1 MVLMSILSDSKL
13 FMQQIKETGRLFGL
27 AVQLVRRASPRL
39 LIGIFLLLMFQALL
53 LPLQL
58 ALSRAVIDR
67 AALDLGLLT
76 NLDSIATRLPLL
88 TWIGLT
94 AVALALGQLIQP
106 FTSTLQS
113 LAGDRLTGYV
123 TEQLISA
130 ANRWQGL
137 ARFED
142 PAFADDL
149 QRARKRAARGPLD
162 LMLYG
167 GRAALEL
174 FTVVG
179 LALVLLGLHPLVPL
193 LLILATLPQMKQ
205 QWEYS
210 ERTVSHLYIQTPD
223 ARRLEYSREALLTP
237 EIAKDVHLYGLGL
250 FFLRRYDNI
259 FTSTTE
265 ALNQVRRRLA
275 VNVALASILA
285 TLASSAV
292 YIYVVWLVT
301 QGARTVGDL
310 ALYGVAATVL
320 QMNLLG
326 LGGEIGFMPMV
337 LGFLPSLFR
346 VLEAPPD
353 LPNRGERFVGPR
365 GPTVDPQSDTPHPA
379 VRTELGRRN
388 LPYSEHRCILR
399 VQDIVFEQVS
409 FTYPGRTD
417 QVLRDVSFTMQ
428 QDQCVALVGR
438 NGAGKTTI
446 VKLLLRLYDPTS
458 GRILLGGV
466 DLREYDLDALRRQ
479 MGVIFQDFVRYELTA
494 GENIALGQVD
504 ALHDA
509 TRLSAAV
516 ERAGAAELIRQLPN
530 GLDTQLGR
538 AFGGRELSDGEW
550 QKLAL
555 ARACV
560 RDAQLLVLDEP
571 TAALDVQTEYE
582 IYTRFHDLTRD
593 RITLLISHRFST
605 VRMADRILYLADGRI
620 QETGSHAQLMACNH
634 EYARLYRLQ
643 ATQYLSQDAA
653 DLSL

>member
-1 MVLMSILSDSKL
+1 MSIPSDSKP
-13 FMQQIKETGRLFGL
+13 FMQQFTETRRLLWL
-27 AVQLVRRASPRL
+27 AVQLVWRASPRL
-39 LIGIFLLLMFQALL
+39 LVGILLLLMLQALL

-67 AALDLGLLT
+67 AAFDLGLFT
-76 NLDSIATRLPLL
+76 DLDSMAIQLPLPA
-88 TWIGLT
+88 WIGL
-94 AVALALGQLIQP
+94 AAAALALGQLIQP
-106 FTSTLQS
+106 FSSTFQS

-123 TEQLISA
+123 AEQLIRA

-142 PAFADDL
+142 PGFADDL
-149 QRARKRAARGPLD
+149 QRARKHAARGALD
-162 LMLYG
+162 LMVYG
-167 GRAALEL
+167 GRAVVEL
-174 FTVVG
+174 FTATS

-193 LLILATLPQMKQ
+193 LLILATLPQMRQ
-205 QWEYS
+205 QWEYGHH
-210 ERTVSHLYIQTPD
+210 TVSHLYVQTAE
-223 ARRLEYSREALLTP
+223 ARRLEYSREVLLTP
-237 EIAKDVHLYGLGL
+237 ETAKDVHLYGLGS
-250 FFLRRYDNI
+250 FFRRRYDTI
-259 FTSTTE
+259 FASTTE
-265 ALNQVRRRLA
+265 SLNQLRRHLA
-275 VNVALASILA
+275 LNVALASILA
-285 TLASSAV
+285 TVASSAV
-292 YIYVVWLVT
+292 YIYVVWLVA

-310 ALYGVAATVL
+310 VLYGVAATLL
-320 QMNLLG
+320 QMNLRG
-326 LGGEIGFMPMV
+326 LGGEIGFLPQV

-353 LPNRGERFVGPR
+353 LPNRGERFEGPGAPPVDPLPATP
-365 GPTVDPQSDTPHPA
+365 GPTAHTM
-379 VRTELGRRN
+379 LGRRN
-388 LPYSEHRCILR
+388 LPSRGHRCAVR
-399 VQDIVFEQVS
+399 FQGIVFEQVS

-417 QVLRDVSFTMQ
+417 RVLRDVSFTLEP
-428 QDQCVALVGR
+428 DECVALVGH

-458 GRILLGGV
+458 GRILLDGV

-494 GENIALGQVD
+494 GENIGLGQVD

-509 TRLSAAV
+509 TRLLDAA
-516 ERAGAAELIRQLPN
+516 ESAGAAELIRQLPD

-538 AFGGRELSDGEW
+538 EFGGRELSDGEW

-560 RDAQLLVLDEP
+560 RDCQLLALDEP
-571 TAALDVQTEYE
+571 TAALDVQTEHE

-605 VRMADRILYLADGRI
+605 VRMADRIFFLADGRI
-620 QETGSHAQLMACNH
+620 QETGSHADLIAGNG

-643 ATQYLSQDAA
+643 AAQYLGQDAA
-653 DLSL
+653 GEGQ

>member
-1 MVLMSILSDSKL
+1 MSIPSDSKP
-13 FMQQIKETGRLFGL
+13 FMQQFTETRRLLWL
-27 AVQLVRRASPRL
+27 AAHLVWRASPRL
-39 LIGIFLLLMFQALL
+39 LVGILLLLMLQALL

-67 AALDLGLLT
+67 AAFDLGLFT
-76 NLDSIATRLPLL
+76 DLDSMAIQLPLPA
-88 TWIGLT
+88 WIGL
-94 AVALALGQLIQP
+94 AAAALALGQLIQP
-106 FTSTLQS
+106 FSSTFQS

-123 TEQLISA
+123 TEQLIRA

-142 PAFADDL
+142 PGFADDL
-149 QRARKRAARGPLD
+149 QRARKRAARGALD
-162 LMLYG
+162 LMVFG
-167 GRAALEL
+167 GRAAVEL
-174 FTVVG
+174 FTAIG
-179 LALVLLGLHPLVPL
+179 LALALLGLHPLVPL
-193 LLILATLPQMKQ
+193 LLILATMPQMKR
-205 QWEYS
+205 QWEYGH
-210 ERTVSHLYIQTPD
+210 RTNSHLYVQT
-223 ARRLEYSREALLTP
+223 AETRRLEYSRGVLLTP
-237 EIAKDVHLYGLGL
+237 ETAKDVHLYGLGS
-250 FFLRRYDNI
+250 FFSRYYDTIFTGAIESLNHLRRP
-259 FTSTTE
+259 
-265 ALNQVRRRLA
+265 LA
-275 VNVALASILA
+275 VNVALASMLA
-285 TLASSAV
+285 TVASTAV
-292 YIYVVWLVT
+292 YIYVVWLVA

-326 LGGEIGFMPMV
+326 LGGEIGFLPNV

-353 LPNRGERFVGPR
+353 LPNRGERFEGPGAPPVDPLNATP
-365 GPTVDPQSDTPHPA
+365 GPTAHTM
-379 VRTELGRRN
+379 LGRRN
-388 LPYSEHRCILR
+388 LPSRGHRCAVR
-399 VQDIVFEQVS
+399 FQGIVFEQVS

-417 QVLRDVSFTMQ
+417 RVLRDVSFTLEP
-428 QDQCVALVGR
+428 DECVALVGH

-458 GRILLGGV
+458 GRILLDGV

-494 GENIALGQVD
+494 GENIGLGQVD

-509 TRLSAAV
+509 TRLLDAA
-516 ERAGAAELIRQLPN
+516 ESAGAAELVRQLPD

-538 AFGGRELSDGEW
+538 EFGGRELSDGEW

-560 RDAQLLVLDEP
+560 RDCQLLALDEP

-605 VRMADRILYLADGRI
+605 VRMADRILYLADGHI
-620 QETGSHAQLMACNH
+620 QETGSHADLIAGNG

-643 ATQYLSQDAA
+643 AAQYLGQDAA
-653 DLSL
+653 GEGQ

>member
-1 MVLMSILSDSKL
+1 MSIPSDSKP
-13 FMQQIKETGRLFGL
+13 FMQQFTEARRLLWL
-27 AVQLVRRASPRL
+27 AVQLVWRASPRL
-39 LIGIFLLLMFQALL
+39 LVGILLLLMLQALL

-67 AALDLGLLT
+67 AAFDLGLFT
-76 NLDSIATRLPLL
+76 DLDSIAIQLPLL
-88 TWIGLT
+88 AWIGL
-94 AVALALGQLIQP
+94 AAAALALGQLIQP
-106 FTSTLQS
+106 FSTTFQS

-123 TEQLISA
+123 AEQLIRA

-142 PAFADDL
+142 PGFADDL
-149 QRARKRAARGPLD
+149 QRARQSAARGALD
-162 LMLYG
+162 LMVFG
-167 GRAALEL
+167 GRAAVEL
-174 FTVVG
+174 FTAIG
-179 LALVLLGLHPLVPL
+179 LALALLGLHPLVPL
-193 LLILATLPQMKQ
+193 LLIMATLPQMKR
-205 QWEYS
+205 QWEYGR
-210 ERTVSHLYIQTPD
+210 RTDSHLYAQT
-223 ARRLEYSREALLTP
+223 AETRRLEYSREVLLTP
-237 EIAKDVHLYGLGL
+237 ETAKDVHLYGLGS
-250 FFLRRYDNI
+250 FFRRYYDTIFAGAIESLNQLRRP
-259 FTSTTE
+259 
-265 ALNQVRRRLA
+265 LA
-275 VNVALASILA
+275 VNVALASMLA
-285 TLASSAV
+285 TVASSAV
-292 YIYVVWLVT
+292 YIYVVWLVA

-310 ALYGVAATVL
+310 ALYGVAATLL

-326 LGGEIGFMPMV
+326 LGGEIGFLPLV

-353 LPNRGERFVGPR
+353 LPNRGERFEGPGAPPVAPLPATLR
-365 GPTVDPQSDTPHPA
+365 PALHPM
-379 VRTELGRRN
+379 RQG
-388 LPYSEHRCILR
+388 
-399 VQDIVFEQVS
+399 IVFEQVS

-417 QVLRDVSFTMQ
+417 RVLRDVSFILEP
-428 QDQCVALVGR
+428 DECVALVGH

-446 VKLLLRLYDPTS
+446 VKLLLRLYDPTF
-458 GRILLGGV
+458 GRILLDGV

-494 GENIALGQVD
+494 GENIGLGQVD
-504 ALHDA
+504 LLHDA
-509 TRLSAAV
+509 TRLLDAA
-516 ERAGAAELIRQLPN
+516 ESAGAAELIRQLPD

-538 AFGGRELSDGEW
+538 EFGGRELSDGEW

-560 RDAQLLVLDEP
+560 RDCQFLALDEP

-620 QETGSHAQLMACNH
+620 QETGSHAQLLAGNG

-643 ATQYLSQDAA
+643 ASQYLGEDAA
-653 DLSL
+653 GEGQ